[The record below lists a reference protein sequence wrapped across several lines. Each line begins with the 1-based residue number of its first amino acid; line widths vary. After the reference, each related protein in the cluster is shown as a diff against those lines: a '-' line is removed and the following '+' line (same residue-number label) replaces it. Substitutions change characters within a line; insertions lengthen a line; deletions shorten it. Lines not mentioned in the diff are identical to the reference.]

1 MLEPCLDNFSLVF
14 IHFPCAHTHT
24 TALAHSSCSHT
35 HYSSLI
41 TYPKELQRC
50 HDDLKRARAD
60 LVKQKGELDEKS
72 EALEGLKKASGEKE
86 GELLAEISRL
96 KEQSQKDK
104 AELEK
109 ALEKAKEVKQRLY
122 CVEKTYM

>member
-1 MLEPCLDNFSLVF
+1 MP
-14 IHFPCAHTHT
+14 HTHINT
-24 TALAHSSCSHT
+24 LLCTPTHSSCSHP
-35 HYSSLI
+35 HYSSPI

-60 LVKQKGELDEKS
+60 LDKQKGELDEKS
-72 EALEGLKKASGEKE
+72 EALQALKKASGEKE
-86 GELLAEISRL
+86 AELLSEISRL

-109 ALEKAKEVKQRLY
+109 AFEKAKEVKQRLDSM
-122 CVEKTYM
+122 EKEVNLII